1 MANIHIISSGSIG
14 NCYILTDN
22 RGKQIILDVGVKWDD
37 IRASINIENV
47 VLALVGHRHGD
58 HSKSI
63 KDCLYRGIPIYT
75 NEDTANIYDGCNI
88 LKKGIEIEGF
98 KIFPFEL
105 FHNVPNIGFLIEM
118 SDGHRLV
125 YATDTYKIPYKFK
138 NIHTFLVEANYSED
152 VKIENYCNDIYSRSQ
167 SQNHMEIKE
176 TVSFFKANYSPSL
189 QTIILCHLSDNG
201 SNEHKFITMVKE
213 ELGFDNVFAANSG
226 MKLELRKEA
235 F

>member
-1 MANIHIISSGSIG
+1 MWWLLFAV
-14 NCYILTDN
+14 TDT
-22 RGKQIILDVGVKWDD
+22 
-37 IRASINIENV
+37 
-47 VLALVGHRHGD
+47 RHGD

-63 KDCLYRGIPIYT
+63 KNCLYRGIPVYT
-75 NEDTANIYDGCNI
+75 NEDTANIYDGCNV

-138 NIHTFLVEANYSED
+138 HIHTFLVEANYSKD

>member
-1 MANIHIISSGSIG
+1 MWWLLFAV
-14 NCYILTDN
+14 TDT
-22 RGKQIILDVGVKWDD
+22 
-37 IRASINIENV
+37 
-47 VLALVGHRHGD
+47 RHGD

-63 KDCLYRGIPIYT
+63 KDCLYRGIPVYT
-75 NEDTANIYDGCNI
+75 NEDTAILYNGCNV

-105 FHNVPNIGFLIEM
+105 FHNVPNMGFLIEM

-138 NIHTFLVEANYSED
+138 NVHTFLVEANYSED